1 MTLGQFL
8 LVLRARWRAALL
20 VLLTI
25 VVVTAVMSV
34 VWPKKYTATASV
46 VVDGKPDP
54 LASALS
60 PGIGLPQVM
69 ATQVDILNSERVAQR
84 AVRNLKLADNPQV
97 RAQWLEATEGQ
108 GTIETWLAESFQRN
122 IEVKPSR
129 ESNVIA
135 VTSKTPDPKFAAAL
149 ANAFVQAYIDVTLDM
164 RVNPAKEYSN
174 FFDVRLKEARDTL
187 EKAQAKLSEFQRE
200 KGITAAD
207 ERLDVENSRLNELSS
222 QLVAI
227 QAIASEST
235 SRQTQAQGGAGDRVQ
250 EVLNNPLIA
259 GIKADLNRA
268 EANLQQLSARL
279 GDRHPQVIEAKVNV
293 TELRTTLEAET
304 KRVTGGVTVA
314 NTINRQREA
323 AVRAELEAQRAKV
336 LRLKAVRDE
345 GQVLSRDVENAQ
357 RAYDAVQV
365 RLTQASLESQSKL
378 ANVYPLTEATP
389 PLSPSS
395 PRIYLNLLVAV
406 FVGTLAACGVA
417 MALEL
422 TDRRV
427 RSSLDLV
434 TTLGIPVVALLP
446 DGNKPM
452 RSTRRHDALAPQQLV
467 SPLGGSAGA
476 KA

>member
-1 MTLGQFL
+1 MTFGQFL
-8 LVLRARWRAALL
+8 LVLRARWRAAAL

-25 VVVTAVMSV
+25 VVVTAGLSI
-34 VWPKKYTATASV
+34 VWPKKYAATASV

-60 PGIGLPQVM
+60 PGIGLPQLM

-97 RAQWLEATEGQ
+97 RAQWLGATGGQ
-108 GTIETWLAESFQRN
+108 GTIETWLAENFQRN

-129 ESNVIA
+129 ESNVIT
-135 VTSKTPDPKFAAAL
+135 VTSKAPDAKFAAAL

-174 FFDVRLKEARDTL
+174 FFDGRLKEARDTL
-187 EKAQAKLSEFQRE
+187 ERAQAKLSEFQRE

-227 QAIASEST
+227 QAIASESA

-268 EANLQQLSARL
+268 EATLQQLSARL

-304 KRVTGGVTVA
+304 KRVTGGVTVS

-323 AVRAELEAQRAKV
+323 AIRAELEAQRAKV

-389 PLSPSS
+389 PLSPAS

-427 RSSLDLV
+427 RSSLDLA
-434 TTLGIPVVALLP
+434 TALGIPVVALLP
-446 DGNKPM
+446 DGDKPV
-452 RSTRRHDALAPQQLV
+452 RSTRRHDALARQQLV